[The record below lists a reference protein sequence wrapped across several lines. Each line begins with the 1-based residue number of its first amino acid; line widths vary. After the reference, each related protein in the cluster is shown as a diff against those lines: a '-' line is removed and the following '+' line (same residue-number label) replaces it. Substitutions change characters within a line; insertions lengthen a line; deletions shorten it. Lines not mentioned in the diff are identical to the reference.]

1 MPVTPVVSERSGRSQ
16 RFAWSAAPAVGLA
29 VFTFLVCYFR
39 AFIFPAVPIVLWGDQ
54 IGFFSDGTR
63 IIAGQLPY
71 RDFFQIVPPG
81 TDLVYALL
89 IRCFGVSAW
98 IPNLVMAILAA
109 LMAWLVTVVARR
121 FMVGAISALP
131 ALLFASFIMHGAF
144 DATHHWFS
152 TIAIMAAMLVFFDGT
167 TWTRAAAVGA
177 LCGLAACFTQT
188 KGATAVV
195 AFVTYLVWKTWQ
207 DGGNASEC
215 ARTCALLCAAAAS
228 VFFAANAYFIGASGL
243 QPWLF

>member
-1 MPVTPVVSERSGRSQ
+1 MPVTPAPCESPRSSHQLRWGEM
-16 RFAWSAAPAVGLA
+16 AAVALA
-29 VFTFLVCYFR
+29 AFTFLVCYFR

-63 IIAGQLPY
+63 MVAGQLPY

-89 IRCFGVSAW
+89 IQRFGVSAW

-109 LMAWLVTVVARR
+109 VMAWLVTVVARR

-131 ALLFASFIMHGAF
+131 ALLFASFIMHGGF

-167 TWTRAAAVGA
+167 NWTRAAAVGA
-177 LCGLAACFTQT
+177 LCGL
-188 KGATAVV
+188 
-195 AFVTYLVWKTWQ
+195 
-207 DGGNASEC
+207 
-215 ARTCALLCAAAAS
+215 
-228 VFFAANAYFIGASGL
+228 
-243 QPWLF
+243 